1 MKKCIMKM
9 QQITYSL
16 WNKLNKDISA
26 SGTLEMVLIIVI
38 ILGLLVI
45 FRDNIEQLI
54 KNVFTKI
61 NVQVNTF

>member
-1 MKKCIMKM
+1 MKLLTRIKHIFLTQLHKPDKS
-9 QQITYSL
+9 Y
-16 WNKLNKDISA
+16 KA

-54 KNVFTKI
+54 KAVFSKI
-61 NVQVNTF
+61 NSQVNSF

>member
-1 MKKCIMKM
+1 M
-9 QQITYSL
+9 
-16 WNKLNKDISA
+16 NKLITNIKCKSITLLHKLNSFDKA

-54 KNVFTKI
+54 KSVFGKI
-61 NVQVNTF
+61 NNQVYSF